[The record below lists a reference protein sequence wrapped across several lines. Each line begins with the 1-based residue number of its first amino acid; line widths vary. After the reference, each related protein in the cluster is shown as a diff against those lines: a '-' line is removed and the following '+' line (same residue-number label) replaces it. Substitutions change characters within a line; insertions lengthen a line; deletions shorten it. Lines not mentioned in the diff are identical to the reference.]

1 MRVTLQLVICHDDG
15 QEETVT
21 DVITLNKNNHRIE
34 HLGLSLAESKQLLST
49 LQRHL
54 LQQQLTAFLDTHTTC
69 PDCGTPFTL
78 KAHGSRS
85 LRTLFGT
92 FQFHSP
98 RFEHCDCKQRETASF
113 RPLSILLTEPVAP
126 ELLYMEAKWSS
137 LVSYGLS
144 LDALKDFLPID
155 RSLDVK
161 TVRYDTLKVAKRLEA
176 ELGEEQA
183 SFIEGEPSDWEL
195 LPPPEG
201 SFQVGIDGGYVRNWV
216 DKKHKFEVIVGKS
229 IRRCDESAAEVEAP
243 SLKRF
248 GFVQTLD
255 TKSKR
260 RLYEVLH
267 AQNLQMNQE
276 ITFLSD
282 GNDSLRQLQFE
293 MSPKAT
299 HILDW
304 YHLSMKLTVL
314 GQYGKGL
321 VQCETVLGAAIGDQ
335 IERLKWSLWHGQVDK
350 ALDKIDDLERAIAP
364 FSETYAR
371 YAGLVKALSEL
382 RTYIV
387 NNRHLIP
394 NYGERYRRGEP
405 IATGFV
411 ESTVN
416 EVVSKR
422 FCKKQQMQWS
432 KEGAHLLL
440 QTRVRTL
447 NGELAG
453 IFTRWYPDLDMKV
466 EELPMA
472 A

>member
-54 LQQQLTAFLDTHTTC
+54 LQQQLTAFLDTHATC

-85 LRTLFGT
+85 FRTLFGT
-92 FQFHSP
+92 FQFPSP

-113 RPLSILLTEPVAP
+113 RPLSILFTEPVAP

-144 LDALKDFLPID
+144 LDALKDFLPMD

-161 TVRYDTLKVAKRLEA
+161 TVRYDTLKVAKRLEE
-176 ELGEEQA
+176 ELGEEPA

-195 LPPPEG
+195 LPPPAG
-201 SFQVGIDGGYVRNWV
+201 SFTVGIDGGYVRNWV

-267 AQNLQMNQE
+267 AQNIQMNQA

-282 GNDSLRQLQFE
+282 GHDSLRQLQFE

-304 YHLSMKLTVL
+304 HHLSMKLTVL

-335 IERLKWSLWHGQVDK
+335 IERLKWSLWHGQVEK
-350 ALDKIDDLERAIAP
+350 ALDNIDDLERAIAP

-371 YAGLVKALSEL
+371 YAGLVKALSAL

-387 NNRHLIP
+387 NNRHVIP
-394 NYGERYRRGEP
+394 NDGERYRRGEP

-447 NGELAG
+447 NGDLAG
-453 IFTRWYPDLDMKV
+453 IFKRWYPDLDMKV

>member
-54 LQQQLTAFLDTHTTC
+54 LQQQLTAFLDTHATC

-78 KAHGSRS
+78 KAHGSR
-85 LRTLFGT
+85 LFRTLFGT

-126 ELLYMEAKWSS
+126 ELLYLEAKWSS

-161 TVRYDTLKVAKRLEA
+161 TVRYDTLKVANRLEA

-183 SFIEGEPSDWEL
+183 SFIEGEPGDWEL
-195 LPPPEG
+195 LPPPAG
-201 SFQVGIDGGYVRNWV
+201 SFTVGIDGGYVRNWV

-260 RLYEVLH
+260 RLYEVLRS
-267 AQNLQMNQE
+267 QDFQMNQE

-282 GNDSLRQLQFE
+282 GNDSLRQLQRE

-304 YHLSMKLTVL
+304 FHLSMKLTVL

-350 ALDKIDDLERAIAP
+350 ALDKIDALERAIAP

-387 NNRHLIP
+387 NNWHLIP

-440 QTRVRTL
+440 QTRVQTL

-453 IFTRWYPDLDMKV
+453 IFKRWYPDLDMKI

>member
-1 MRVTLQLVICHDDG
+1 
-15 QEETVT
+15 
-21 DVITLNKNNHRIE
+21 
-34 HLGLSLAESKQLLST
+34 
-49 LQRHL
+49 
-54 LQQQLTAFLDTHTTC
+54 
-69 PDCGTPFTL
+69 
-78 KAHGSRS
+78 
-85 LRTLFGT
+85 
-92 FQFHSP
+92 
-98 RFEHCDCKQRETASF
+98 
-113 RPLSILLTEPVAP
+113 
-126 ELLYMEAKWSS
+126 MEAKWSS

-144 LDALKDFLPID
+144 LDALQDFLPLD
-155 RSLDVK
+155 LSLDVK

-176 ELGEEQA
+176 ELGEDQS
-183 SFIEGEPSDWEL
+183 SFIEGEPSEWEL

-201 SFQVGIDGGYVRNWV
+201 AFKVGIDGGYVRNWL

-229 IRRCDESAAEVEAP
+229 ILSFDEDEEGDKTP

-267 AQNLQMNQE
+267 SQDLQMNQD

-282 GNDSLRQLQFE
+282 GDDTLRQLQLE

-304 YHLSMKLTVL
+304 HHVTMRLTVL

-321 VQCETVLGAAIGDQ
+321 VQCEAVLGEQ
-335 IERLKWSLWHGQVDK
+335 IQDKIDRLKWSLWHGQVDK
-350 ALDKIDDLERAIAP
+350 ALGKIDDLETSIEP
-364 FSETYAR
+364 FSETYNR
-371 YAGLVKALSEL
+371 FPRLVKALSKL

-394 NYGERYRRGEP
+394 NYSERYHNGEP

-416 EVVSKR
+416 EVVSRR
-422 FCKKQQMQWS
+422 FCKKQSMQWS

-440 QTRVRTL
+440 QTRVRVL
-447 NGELAG
+447 NGELVG
-453 IFTRWYPDLDMKV
+453 IFKRWYPDLDIKA
-466 EELPMA
+466 EEIPIA

>member
-1 MRVTLQLVICHDDG
+1 MRVKLQLVISHDDG
-15 QEETVT
+15 HEETVT
-21 DVITLNKNNHRIE
+21 DVITLTKNHQRIE
-34 HLGLSLAESKQLLST
+34 HLGLSLAESKQLLGT
-49 LQRHL
+49 LQRHI
-54 LQQQLTAFLDTHTTC
+54 LQQQVTTFLDTHATC
-69 PDCGTPFTL
+69 PDCGTPLQL
-78 KAHGSRS
+78 KARGNKSF
-85 LRTLFGT
+85 RTLFGT
-92 FQFHSP
+92 CQFSSP
-98 RFEHCDCKQRETASF
+98 RLEHCDCTRRKTASF
-113 RPLSILLTEPVAP
+113 RPLSALLTEPVAP

-144 LDALKDFLPID
+144 LDALQDFLPID
-155 RSLDVK
+155 LSLDVK

-176 ELGEEQA
+176 ELGDEQA
-183 SFIEGEPSDWEL
+183 SCIEGEPSDWDL

-201 SFQVGIDGGYVRNWV
+201 VFTVGIDGGYVRNWF

-229 IRRCDESAAEVEAP
+229 ILSFEEEEEGKTP

-260 RLYEVLH
+260 RLHEVL
-267 AQNLQMNQE
+267 QSQDLQMNQA

-282 GNDSLRQLQFE
+282 GNDSLRQLQVE
-293 MSPKAT
+293 MSPKAM

-304 YHLSMKLTVL
+304 HHVTMRLTVL
-314 GQYGKGL
+314 NQYGKGL
-321 VQCETVLGAAIGDQ
+321 VQCEAVLGAAIGDQ

-350 ALDKIDDLERAIAP
+350 ALGKIDDLESAIAP

-371 YAGLVKALSEL
+371 YAGLVKALSAL

-394 NYGERYRRGEP
+394 NYGERYRNGEP

-411 ESTVN
+411 ESTVH

-453 IFTRWYPDLDMKV
+453 IFKRWYPDLDIKGG
-466 EELPMA
+466 ELPIA

>member
-1 MRVTLQLVICHDDG
+1 M
-15 QEETVT
+15 
-21 DVITLNKNNHRIE
+21 
-34 HLGLSLAESKQLLST
+34 ES
-49 LQRHL
+49 
-54 LQQQLTAFLDTHTTC
+54 
-69 PDCGTPFTL
+69 
-78 KAHGSRS
+78 
-85 LRTLFGT
+85 
-92 FQFHSP
+92 
-98 RFEHCDCKQRETASF
+98 
-113 RPLSILLTEPVAP
+113 
-126 ELLYMEAKWSS
+126 KWSS

-155 RSLDVK
+155 LNLDVK

-176 ELGEEQA
+176 ELGEDQT
-183 SFIEGEPSDWEL
+183 SCIEGEPSDWDL

-201 SFQVGIDGGYVRNWV
+201 SFKVGIDGGYVRNWF

-229 IRRCDESAAEVEAP
+229 IRSYAEDEEGKTS

-260 RLYEVLH
+260 RLSEVLH
-267 AQNLQMNQE
+267 SQDLQMNQE

-282 GNDSLRQLQFE
+282 GADTLRQLQLE

-304 YHLSMKLTVL
+304 FHLTMRLTVL
-314 GQYGKGL
+314 EQYGKGL
-321 VQCETVLGAAIGDQ
+321 VQCEAALGEEIREK

-350 ALDKIDDLERAIAP
+350 ALGKIDDLGTSIEP
-364 FSETYAR
+364 FSESYPRFPRLA
-371 YAGLVKALSEL
+371 KALSAL

-394 NYGERYRRGEP
+394 NYGERYRHGEP

-422 FCKKQQMQWS
+422 SCKKQQMQWS

-440 QTRVRTL
+440 QTRVKTL
-447 NGELAG
+447 DGELGAV
-453 IFTRWYPDLDMKV
+453 FKRWYPDMDIEV
-466 EELPMA
+466 EEIPA
-472 A
+472 AA

>member
-1 MRVTLQLVICHDDG
+1 MRVKLQLVICHDDG

-21 DVITLNKNNHRIE
+21 DVITLNKNNKRIE
-34 HLGLSLAESKQLLST
+34 HLGLSLAESKQLLGT
-49 LQRHL
+49 IQRQI
-54 LQQQLTAFLDTHTTC
+54 LQQQVNTFLDTHSTC
-69 PDCGTPFTL
+69 PDCGTPLDL
-78 KAHGSRS
+78 KARGNKSF
-85 LRTLFGT
+85 RTLFGT
-92 FQFHSP
+92 LKFYSP
-98 RFEHCDCKQRETASF
+98 RLKHCGCKRRKTVSF
-113 RPLSILLTEPVAP
+113 RPLSTLLTEPVAP
-126 ELLYMEAKWSS
+126 ELLYMESKWFS
-137 LVSYGLS
+137 LISYGLS
-144 LDALKDFLPID
+144 LNALQDFLPID
-155 RSLDVK
+155 LSLDVK
-161 TVRYDTLKVAKRLEA
+161 TVRYDTLKVARRLEA
-176 ELGEEQA
+176 ELGDEQA
-183 SFIEGEPSDWEL
+183 SFIEGETGDWDL

-201 SFQVGIDGGYVRNWV
+201 FFKVGIDGGYVRNWF

-229 IRRCDESAAEVEAP
+229 IRSFEEDEENKTL

-267 AQNLQMNQE
+267 SQDLQRNQE

-282 GNDSLRQLQFE
+282 GDDTLRQLQLE

-304 YHLSMKLTVL
+304 HHVTMKLTVL
-314 GQYGKGL
+314 RQYGKGL
-321 VQCETVLGAAIGDQ
+321 VLCEPVLGEAICEK

-350 ALDKIDDLERAIAP
+350 SLGKIDDLESSIEP

-371 YAGLVKALSEL
+371 YAGLIKALSEL

-394 NYGERYRRGEP
+394 NYGERYRNGEP

-422 FCKKQQMQWS
+422 FCKKQQMSWS

-440 QTRVRTL
+440 QTRVRVL

-453 IFTRWYPDLDMKV
+453 IFKGWYPDLDIKA
-466 EELPMA
+466 EEMPIA

>member
-1 MRVTLQLVICHDDG
+1 
-15 QEETVT
+15 
-21 DVITLNKNNHRIE
+21 
-34 HLGLSLAESKQLLST
+34 
-49 LQRHL
+49 
-54 LQQQLTAFLDTHTTC
+54 
-69 PDCGTPFTL
+69 
-78 KAHGSRS
+78 
-85 LRTLFGT
+85 LFGT
-92 FQFHSP
+92 FKFHSP

-126 ELLYMEAKWSS
+126 DLLYMEAKWSS

-144 LDALKDFLPID
+144 LDARQDFLPIAL
-155 RSLDVK
+155 SLDVK
-161 TVRYDTLKVAKRLEA
+161 TVRYDILKVAKRLEA

-195 LPPPEG
+195 LLPPEG
-201 SFQVGIDGGYVRNWV
+201 SCKVGIDGGYVRNWV
-216 DKKHKFEVIVGKS
+216 DKKHKCEVMVGKS
-229 IRRCDESAAEVEAP
+229 IRRLDESVEEVEAP

-260 RLYEVLH
+260 RLYEVWH
-267 AQNLQMNQE
+267 AQNLPMNQD
-276 ITFLSD
+276 IAFLLD
-282 GNDSLRQLQFE
+282 GNDSLRQLQPE
-293 MSPKAT
+293 RSPKAT
-299 HILDW
+299 HILAW

-321 VQCETVLGAAIGDQ
+321 VQCEAVLGAAICNQ
-335 IERLKWSLWHGQVDK
+335 IERLKWSLWPGQVDK
-350 ALDKIDDLERAIAP
+350 ALGKIDALQSSIAP
-364 FSETYAR
+364 FSETYAQ
-371 YAGLVKALSEL
+371 YSGVVKALSEL
-382 RTYIV
+382 RPYTV
-387 NNRHLIP
+387 NNRPLIP

-422 FCKKQQMQWS
+422 FCKKQQMQWP

-447 NGELAG
+447 NGALAG
-453 IFTRWYPDLDMKV
+453 IFKRWYPDLDMKV
-466 EELPMA
+466 EEFPMA
-472 A
+472 V

>member
-1 MRVTLQLVICHDDG
+1 L
-15 QEETVT
+15 TVARQASCIYPQAAGT
-21 DVITLNKNNHRIE
+21 RPTLNKNHQRIE
-34 HLGLSLAESKQLLST
+34 HLGLSLAESKQLLSS

-54 LQQQLTAFLDTHTTC
+54 LQQQINTFLNTHATC
-69 PDCGTPFTL
+69 PDCGTPLTL

-85 LRTLFGT
+85 FRTLFGT
-92 FQFHSP
+92 FQFYSP
-98 RFEHCDCKQRETASF
+98 RLEHCDCKRHNTASF
-113 RPLSILLTEPVAP
+113 RPLSALLTEPVAP

-144 LDALKDFLPID
+144 LDALKDFLPIAL
-155 RSLDVK
+155 SLDVK

-176 ELGEEQA
+176 ELNEDQT
-183 SFIEGEPSDWEL
+183 SFIEGEPHDWEL

-201 SFQVGIDGGYVRNWV
+201 SFTVGIDGGYVRNWV

-229 IRRCDESAAEVEAP
+229 IRSFDESEEEDKTP

-248 GFVQTLD
+248 GFVQTLE

-267 AQNLQMNQE
+267 SQGLQMNQE

-282 GNDSLRQLQFE
+282 GDNTLRQLQLE

-304 YHLSMKLTVL
+304 HHVTMKLTVL
-314 GQYGKGL
+314 SQYGKGL
-321 VQCETVLGAAIGDQ
+321 VHCETVLGEAICDK
-335 IERLKWSLWHGQVDK
+335 IDRLKWSLWHGQVDK
-350 ALDKIDDLERAIAP
+350 ALGKIDDLESSIES
-364 FSETYAR
+364 FKETYAR
-371 YAGLVKALSEL
+371 HAGLVKALSEL

-387 NNRHLIP
+387 NNRHVIP
-394 NYGERYRRGEP
+394 NYGERYRNGEP

-447 NGELAG
+447 NGELVG
-453 IFTRWYPDLDMKV
+453 IFKRWYSDLDMKA
-466 EELPMA
+466 EAIPLA

>member
-1 MRVTLQLVICHDDG
+1 MRVKLQLVMCNDQGD
-15 QEETVT
+15 EETVT
-21 DVITLNKNNHRIE
+21 DVITLNKNHQRIE
-34 HLGLSLAESKQLLST
+34 HLGLTLAEAKQLLST

-54 LQQQLTAFLDTHTTC
+54 LQQQVDTFLDTHATC
-69 PDCGTPFTL
+69 PDCGAPLQL
-78 KAHGSRS
+78 KARGSRS
-85 LRTLFGT
+85 FRTLFGT
-92 FQFHSP
+92 FKVYSP
-98 RFEHCDCKQRETASF
+98 RLEYCDCTRRTTSSF
-113 RPLSILLTEPVAP
+113 RPLAALLTEPVAP
-126 ELLYMEAKWSS
+126 EFLYMEAKWSS

-144 LDALKDFLPID
+144 LDALQDFLPLD
-155 RSLDVK
+155 LTLDVK

-176 ELGEEQA
+176 ELGDNP
-183 SFIEGEPSDWEL
+183 SGFIEGQPSDWDF

-201 SFQVGIDGGYVRNWV
+201 CFTVGIDGGYVRNWV
-216 DKKHKFEVIVGKS
+216 DKKHNFEVIVGKS
-229 IRRCDESAAEVEAP
+229 ILSFEEGEEDRAP

-267 AQNLQMNQE
+267 SQDLRMNQE

-282 GNDSLRQLQFE
+282 GDDTLRALQLE

-304 YHLSMKLTVL
+304 HHLTMKLTVL

-321 VQCETVLGAAIGDQ
+321 VQCEAVLGEAIRNQ

-350 ALDKIDDLERAIAP
+350 ALGKIDDLEISIEP
-364 FSETYAR
+364 FHETYAR
-371 YAGLVKALSEL
+371 FSRLVKALSEL

-394 NYGERYRRGEP
+394 NYGERYHNGET

-411 ESTVN
+411 ESTGN

-440 QTRVRTL
+440 
-447 NGELAG
+447 
-453 IFTRWYPDLDMKV
+453 
-466 EELPMA
+466 
-472 A
+472 